1 MNGVVTQFESVSN
14 CALESVSK
22 LVSDSVPEFEVL
34 LLVESASNASKRI
47 ESRSV
52 QISEKVSEFVS
63 ELLVSFLLDSMSE
76 VWILP
81 VSEFVSEMDWSLN
94 SLSCPPNSG
103 DDVCFSVAIS
113 SAFSNDLLRKVF
125 N

>member
-1 MNGVVTQFESVSN
+1 MNGVVTQFESVPD

-34 LLVESASNASKRI
+34 LLIESASNASKRI

-52 QISEKVSEFVS
+52 QISEKDSEFVS
-63 ELLVSFLLDSMSE
+63 ELLVSLLLNSMSE
-76 VWILP
+76 VRILP
-81 VSEFVSEMDWSLN
+81 VSEFVSEINWFLN

-103 DDVCFSVAIS
+103 DDV
-113 SAFSNDLLRKVF
+113 
-125 N
+125 